1 MHWFL
6 IGCALF
12 GGGWSE
18 PITTLPAPEP
28 TRHQMIISRIEYE
41 VLSNVLILF
50 YFHQMDDRHD
60 TGIPPDFRRGRGANA
75 NPANRYDRLA
85 KEPLAERWTL
95 DGEGAGRTNISY
107 ETPHSAIAYNKSP
120 DISFDRSINPY
131 RGCEHGCIYCFARP
145 SHAYLGLSPGLD
157 FERQLIARPGIAEV
171 LRKELAAKKYNVAP
185 MAIGT
190 NTDPY
195 QPVEKQHAQM
205 REILSVLRETNH
217 PVGIVT
223 KGSLIERDIDLI
235 APMAAKGLARVGI
248 SITTLDSRVSRA
260 MEPRVPGPRR
270 RLETIRR
277 LSRAGIPVRVMI
289 APVIPGLTDHELEPI
304 MKLAAEAGAVAV
316 STIQLRLPQEVAPL
330 FEGWLQEHFPDRA
343 KKVLGRVREVHGGK
357 LYDARWGHRFR
368 GQGVW
373 ADLLRKRV
381 KVAAHRYNLAQE
393 LPELRTD
400 LFTAPK
406 PHSAQMELF

>member
-1 MHWFL
+1 
-6 IGCALF
+6 
-12 GGGWSE
+12 
-18 PITTLPAPEP
+18 
-28 TRHQMIISRIEYE
+28 
-41 VLSNVLILF
+41 
-50 YFHQMDDRHD
+50 MDDRHD

-406 PHSAQMELF
+406 PRSAQMELF